1 MKVLLAR
8 DDVDPD
14 FRDHYGQKPL
24 LWAAK
29 NEHRAVVKPLAERD
43 DTEVDSK
50 D

>member
-1 MKVLLAR
+1 MKVPLAG

-14 FRDHYGQKPL
+14 FKYNYSRKPL
-24 LWAAK
+24 LWAVK
-29 NEHRAVVKPLAERD
+29 NGYGAVVKSLAERD